1 MPIKIKGKTY
11 RNIQEQVQ
19 KNMDDITEMKRK
31 GYQGYEAG
39 DNIHI
44 SDEGVISAT
53 DTTYS
58 AGDGINISDS
68 NTITVDMAFVKSYF
82 PSYIEDTGIN
92 IIYDLENNEYTF
104 AVNTNTIATK
114 SYVVEKIGE
123 LPKRK
128 YLHRVYV
135 HTDGGSAK
143 VTFNVITDSSTEW
156 TLGNLPKSLTIAVD
170 VLRANWDMSS
180 MYEFTLITNA
190 AGNDFALEDQSGF
203 RQIDFEGLIS
213 VHDRVQQ
220 L

>member
-1 MPIKIKGKTY
+1 MPIKIKDKTY

-39 DNIHI
+39 DNIQI

-68 NTITVDMAFVKSYF
+68 NTITIDMAFVESYF
-82 PSYIEDTGIN
+82 PSYEEGTGIT
-92 IIYDLENNEYTF
+92 ITYDSETNEYTF
-104 AVNTNTIATK
+104 TVDTTTMATRN
-114 SYVVEKIGE
+114 YVTEKINE
-123 LPKRK
+123 LPATK

-135 HTDGGSAK
+135 HTDGGNAHVS
-143 VTFNVITDSSTEW
+143 FNVITDSSTAW

-170 VLRANWDMSS
+170 VLNADWDMSN

-203 RQIDFEGLIS
+203 RQIDFEGLTS
-213 VHDRVQQ
+213 LHDRVQQ

>member
-58 AGDGINISDS
+58 AGDGIIISDS
-68 NTITVDMAFVKSYF
+68 NTITVDMAFIKLYF
-82 PSYIEDTGIN
+82 PLYNAGTGIN
-92 IIYDLENNEYTF
+92 ITYDSENNEYTF
-104 AVNTNTIATK
+104 LVNTNVIATK
-114 SYVVEKIGE
+114 NYVTEKINE

-128 YLHRVYV
+128 YLHRLYV
-135 HTDGGSAK
+135 HTDGGNQK
-143 VTFNVITDSSTEW
+143 VAFNVITDSSTAW

-170 VLRANWDMSS
+170 VLNADWSLS
-180 MYEFTLITNA
+180 GQYEWTLITNA
-190 AGNDFALEDQSGF
+190 AGDDMVLEDQSGS

-213 VHDRVQQ
+213 VHDRVQP